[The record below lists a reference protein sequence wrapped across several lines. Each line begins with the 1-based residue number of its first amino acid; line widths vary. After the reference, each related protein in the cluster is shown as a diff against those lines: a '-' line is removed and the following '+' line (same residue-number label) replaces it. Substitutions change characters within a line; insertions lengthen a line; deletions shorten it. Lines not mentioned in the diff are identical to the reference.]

1 MESKSNPNSQLTAS
15 IMTNRAMESTQ
26 EAPRF
31 KKVYQA
37 FDAEGH
43 LKWSEETCNL
53 VTNQGKNDILD
64 KYFKGSSYTAAWFLG
79 LKGAGTIAAGDTL
92 ASHAGWT
99 EITGYT
105 GDRKA
110 ITWGTVSSQSLSA
123 SGTVTFAINAT
134 VTIAGGFITTSETG
148 TAGILYSVEN
158 FSTSRSLV
166 SGDTLNVTTV
176 EVSMS

>member
-1 MESKSNPNSQLTAS
+1 MESDSNPNSLINAN
-15 IMTNRAMESTQ
+15 IMTNRSMESNQ
-26 EAPRF
+26 LAPRF
-31 KKVYQA
+31 KKVYEA
-37 FDAEGH
+37 FDSEGN
-43 LKWSEETCNL
+43 LKWSEETHNL

-79 LKGAGTIAAGDTL
+79 LKGTGTIAAGDTL
-92 ASHAGWT
+92 ASHGGWT

-110 ITWGTVSSQSLSA
+110 ITWGTAASQALSA
-123 SGTVTFAINAT
+123 DSTVTFAINAT
-134 VTIAGGFITTSETG
+134 ATIAGGFITTAETG
-148 TAGILYSVEN
+148 TSGILYSVED

-166 SGDTLNVTTV
+166 SGDTLNVTTI

>member
-1 MESKSNPNSQLTAS
+1 MESKSNPNSQLNAS
-15 IMTNRAMESTQ
+15 IMTNRIMESTQ

-37 FDAEGH
+37 FDADGN
-43 LKWSEETCNL
+43 LKWSEETHNL
-53 VTNQGKNDILD
+53 VTNEGKNDILD
-64 KYFKGSSYTAAWFLG
+64 KYFKGSSYTASWFLG

-92 ASHAGWT
+92 ASHSGWT

-110 ITWGTVSSQSLSA
+110 ITWGTVSGQALEA
-123 SGTVTFAINAT
+123 SSTVTFAIDET
-134 VTIAGGFITTSETG
+134 VTIAGGFITTAETG
-148 TAGILYSVEN
+148 TSGILYSAEN
-158 FSTSRSLV
+158 FATSRSLV
-166 SGDTLNVTTV
+166 SGDTLNVTFV

>member
-1 MESKSNPNSQLTAS
+1 MESNQS
-15 IMTNRAMESTQ
+15 
-26 EAPRF
+26 APSF

-37 FDAEGH
+37 FDAEGN
-43 LKWSEETCNL
+43 LKWSEETHNL

-79 LKGAGTIAAGDTL
+79 LKGTGTIAAGDTL
-92 ASHAGWT
+92 ASHGGWT

-110 ITWGTVSSQSLSA
+110 ITWGTAASQELSA
-123 SGTVTFAINAT
+123 SSTVSFAITAT
-134 VTIAGGFITTSETG
+134 VTIAGGFITTAETG
-148 TAGILYSVEN
+148 TSGILYSVEN

-166 SGDTLNVTTV
+166 SGDTLNVTTI